1 MVTAK
6 WQINQYGF
14 QVTCHL
20 QILTYEGV
28 PKDVSWMSAAV
39 RHFLPDF
46 SHISE
51 GKNYFAAKV
60 IDAGGKKIENASRIY
75 LGKNK
80 LGYDS

>member
-1 MVTAK
+1 
-6 WQINQYGF
+6 
-14 QVTCHL
+14 
-20 QILTYEGV
+20 
-28 PKDVSWMSAAV
+28 MSAAV